1 MSLLAKILTSFL
13 ETEKNA
19 IFVTRHILP
28 YFLGTKFF
36 NVLYFN
42 QIFSKMYKILFLPS
56 TNTFSQGKA
65 TLVTSCWISLS
76 IWYIT
81 SKRNITLRKYPFLI
95 FLEKMQTVRFW
106 DFEVPYLQDKLMKM
120 NNFFLLKYFE
130 PLKTK
135 TENIIITGSV
145 PKVIHVPHYFS
156 HHTPLIW
163 IAVEVWFNTTKILTF
178 EKAFWGFIGT
188 SHALFIYLLHQVW

>member
-42 QIFSKMYKILFLPS
+42 QIFSKMYKILFLPF
-56 TNTFSQGKA
+56 TNTFLREKT
-65 TLVTSCWISLS
+65 TLVYSCWISLS

-106 DFEVPYLQDKLMKM
+106 DFEVPYLQDKLIKM
-120 NNFFLLKYFE
+120 NKFFFWSTFE
-130 PLKTK
+130 PLNTNS
-135 TENIIITGSV
+135 ENIIHTGSV
-145 PKVIHVPHYFS
+145 PKVIHNTIS
-156 HHTPLIW
+156 HTIPTW
-163 IAVEVWFNTTKILTF
+163 FEV
-178 EKAFWGFIGT
+178 
-188 SHALFIYLLHQVW
+188 LLKYH